1 MSSVN
6 ASNPP
11 AEAAMPTIGKGASVL
26 GNCSRLIGSFGGGA
40 NEFSLGGGNSWIESR
55 DPFINRDFDRF
66 LPK

>member
-26 GNCSRLIGSFGGGA
+26 GNCSGSIGSPGGSA
-40 NEFSLGGGNSWIESR
+40 NEFSLGGGEIHR
-55 DPFINRDFDRF
+55 
-66 LPK
+66 